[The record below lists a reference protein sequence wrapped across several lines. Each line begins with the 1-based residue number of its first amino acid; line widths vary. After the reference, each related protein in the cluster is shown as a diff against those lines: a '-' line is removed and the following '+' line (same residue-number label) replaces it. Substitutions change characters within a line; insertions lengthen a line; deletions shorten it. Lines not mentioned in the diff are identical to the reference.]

1 MSRYSVLIDLNTSGV
16 DELNKIERQI
26 LQLQTQGNKPI
37 NLKIDVDGNIKNITS
52 MFDNIEKQAA
62 QSGKNISKALQ
73 KGMKGFTFNSKDLY
87 FDEFFKQL
95 KADEKNIQK
104 LISDYH
110 VDPKDAKKAYV
121 AYRNEFNTESK
132 RQETENRKEREKKNK
147 QRQKDDELHLKQIQK
162 SEDNKKRIEAQQR
175 VAAMKA
181 VAKAKNSHRDELVQ
195 QGIRRKNELLQQQAA
210 NRKQEAVNKKL
221 VEKNQKSELNQASKQ
236 LETLKKNLSKT
247 ISKNDYADSTS
258 MKEAQDLMQML
269 DSTNLDDYTKPLK
282 RVEELTN
289 RVNQSTEKLSQSHK
303 NTLDQLN
310 KEIDAEESAAQLADQ
325 MAKGR
330 EQSEL
335 KRKQQEEK
343 SVQAQND
350 AINKSLEERQKILAS
365 INKRANSGEFELRNA
380 KIDAFE
386 AKYDGQNN
394 DALNRVKN
402 TIQEIKLLQTELQTG
417 IYESG
422 DKKGLQ
428 IIGDD
433 QIAKMNQLDTAIDKL
448 NNGMKEVGVTM
459 SKSIDP
465 SIIQRSID
473 SVDTYMK
480 NNTRALKDYKDSLND
495 IKNEYRNAK
504 TEDDRLNA
512 DKNFKNLQA
521 EISAKGLS
529 GKSFTSELG
538 RAFTQISEFVG
549 VYGILQNLVYE
560 VPAKMIQ
567 AVQDVNAA
575 QIELTKV
582 SNAPT
587 SELSVYW
594 DEAAVSAKKYGS
606 TISDVISSTADWQR
620 LGYDFEASKK
630 LSDATTLMQKVGD
643 NMTQESASK
652 GIISTLSGF
661 KMDADEVTKV
671 IDVVNEIANTQPI
684 DTAGIFEGLERSASS
699 MNAAN
704 NSLEQ
709 TVALLSAANS
719 VVQNPAEL
727 GTAFKT
733 ISMRLRGATTDLQ
746 EAGLDTEGMAE
757 STAKLREEIIALSGV
772 DIMLDEST
780 FKNSYQILDELSQ
793 KWEDLSD
800 IQQAS
805 LTELVAGKHQGN
817 IMSALMENFD
827 IARNALNTALN
838 DSEGSAEQEL
848 ENWNQGIEASLSHFQ
863 AQFQQFSTSSISSD
877 FFKGIVDG
885 GTEALNILTQIVDT
899 FGLMAPIAG
908 AFMTRTGKGKRN
920 AALYKIKLKSPFY

>member
-73 KGMKGFTFNSKDLY
+73 KGMKGFTFNSKDQQSVY
-87 FDEFFKQL
+87 KH
-95 KADEKNIQK
+95 AMQK
-104 LISDYH
+104 
-110 VDPKDAKKAYV
+110 
-121 AYRNEFNTESK
+121 E
-132 RQETENRKEREKKNK
+132 
-147 QRQKDDELHLKQIQK
+147 LKQQ
-162 SEDNKKRIEAQQR
+162 ELYDRDIEKMAQAR
-175 VAAMKA
+175 
-181 VAKAKNSHRDELVQ
+181 E
-195 QGIRRKNELLQQQAA
+195 
-210 NRKQEAVNKKL
+210 
-221 VEKNQKSELNQASKQ
+221 KSELNRKRR
-236 LETLKKNLSKT
+236 E
-247 ISKNDYADSTS
+247 
-258 MKEAQDLMQML
+258 EAF
-269 DSTNLDDYTKPLK
+269 
-282 RVEELTN
+282 
-289 RVNQSTEKLSQSHK
+289 
-303 NTLDQLN
+303 
-310 KEIDAEESAAQLADQ
+310 I
-325 MAKGR
+325 
-330 EQSEL
+330 
-335 KRKQQEEK
+335 
-343 SVQAQND
+343 QAQNK
-350 AINKSLEERQKILAS
+350 AMNKSLEERQKTLAS

-386 AKYDGQNN
+386 SKYDGQNN

-417 IYESG
+417 IYQSG
-422 DKKGLQ
+422 DKEGLK
-428 IIGDD
+428 IVGDD
-433 QIAKMNQLDTAIDKL
+433 QIAKMSQLDAAIDKL

-473 SVDTYMK
+473 SVDIYMK

-504 TEDDRLNA
+504 TEDDRLKVE
-512 DKNFKNLQA
+512 KNFKNLQA

-560 VPAKMIQ
+560 VPAKMMQ
-567 AVQDVNAA
+567 AVKDVNAA

-587 SELSVYW
+587 SELSAYW

-606 TISDVISSTADWQR
+606 TISDVISNTADWQR

-800 IQQAS
+800 IKQAR

-885 GTEALNILTQIVDT
+885 GTEALNILTQIIDT

-908 AFMTRTGKGKRN
+908 AFMTKTGKGKRN

>member
-26 LQLQTQGNKPI
+26 LQLQAQGNKPI

-73 KGMKGFTFNSKDLY
+73 KGMKGFTFNSKDQQSVY
-87 FDEFFKQL
+87 KHTM
-95 KADEKNIQK
+95 QK
-104 LISDYH
+104 
-110 VDPKDAKKAYV
+110 
-121 AYRNEFNTESK
+121 E
-132 RQETENRKEREKKNK
+132 
-147 QRQKDDELHLKQIQK
+147 LKQQ
-162 SEDNKKRIEAQQR
+162 ELYD
-175 VAAMKA
+175 
-181 VAKAKNSHRDELVQ
+181 RD
-195 QGIRRKNELLQQQAA
+195 
-210 NRKQEAVNKKL
+210 
-221 VEKNQKSELNQASKQ
+221 VEKMAQAREKSELNRKRR
-236 LETLKKNLSKT
+236 E
-247 ISKNDYADSTS
+247 
-258 MKEAQDLMQML
+258 EAF
-269 DSTNLDDYTKPLK
+269 
-282 RVEELTN
+282 
-289 RVNQSTEKLSQSHK
+289 
-303 NTLDQLN
+303 
-310 KEIDAEESAAQLADQ
+310 I
-325 MAKGR
+325 
-330 EQSEL
+330 
-335 KRKQQEEK
+335 
-343 SVQAQND
+343 QAQNR
-350 AINKSLEERQKILAS
+350 AMNKSLEERQKTLAS

-417 IYESG
+417 IYQSG
-422 DKKGLQ
+422 DKEGLK
-428 IIGDD
+428 IVGDD
-433 QIAKMNQLDTAIDKL
+433 QIAKMSQLDAAIDKL

-473 SVDTYMK
+473 SVDIYMK

-504 TEDDRLNA
+504 TEDDRLKVE
-512 DKNFKNLQA
+512 KNFKNLQA

-560 VPAKMIQ
+560 VPAKMMQ
-567 AVQDVNAA
+567 AVKDVNAA

-587 SELSVYW
+587 SELSAYW

-606 TISDVISSTADWQR
+606 TISDVISNTADWQR

-699 MNAAN
+699 MSAAN

-709 TVALLSAANS
+709 TVALISAANS
-719 VVQNPAEL
+719 VVQDPASI

-733 ISMRLRGATTDLQ
+733 
-746 EAGLDTEGMAE
+746 
-757 STAKLREEIIALSGV
+757 K
-772 DIMLDEST
+772 
-780 FKNSYQILDELSQ
+780 FNKNCLYVQ
-793 KWEDLSD
+793 KC
-800 IQQAS
+800 A
-805 LTELVAGKHQGN
+805 
-817 IMSALMENFD
+817 
-827 IARNALNTALN
+827 
-838 DSEGSAEQEL
+838 
-848 ENWNQGIEASLSHFQ
+848 
-863 AQFQQFSTSSISSD
+863 
-877 FFKGIVDG
+877 
-885 GTEALNILTQIVDT
+885 
-899 FGLMAPIAG
+899 
-908 AFMTRTGKGKRN
+908 
-920 AALYKIKLKSPFY
+920 

>member
-73 KGMKGFTFNSKDLY
+73 KGMKGFTFNSKDQQSVY
-87 FDEFFKQL
+87 KH
-95 KADEKNIQK
+95 AMQK
-104 LISDYH
+104 
-110 VDPKDAKKAYV
+110 
-121 AYRNEFNTESK
+121 E
-132 RQETENRKEREKKNK
+132 
-147 QRQKDDELHLKQIQK
+147 LKQQ
-162 SEDNKKRIEAQQR
+162 ELYD
-175 VAAMKA
+175 
-181 VAKAKNSHRDELVQ
+181 RD
-195 QGIRRKNELLQQQAA
+195 
-210 NRKQEAVNKKL
+210 
-221 VEKNQKSELNQASKQ
+221 VEKMAQAREKSELNRKRR
-236 LETLKKNLSKT
+236 E
-247 ISKNDYADSTS
+247 
-258 MKEAQDLMQML
+258 EAF
-269 DSTNLDDYTKPLK
+269 
-282 RVEELTN
+282 
-289 RVNQSTEKLSQSHK
+289 
-303 NTLDQLN
+303 
-310 KEIDAEESAAQLADQ
+310 I
-325 MAKGR
+325 
-330 EQSEL
+330 
-335 KRKQQEEK
+335 
-343 SVQAQND
+343 QAQNK
-350 AINKSLEERQKILAS
+350 AMNKSLEERQKTLAS

-386 AKYDGQNN
+386 SKYDGQNN

-417 IYESG
+417 IYQSG
-422 DKKGLQ
+422 DKEGLK
-428 IIGDD
+428 IVGDD
-433 QIAKMNQLDTAIDKL
+433 QIAKMSQLDAAIDKL

-473 SVDTYMK
+473 SVDIYMK

-504 TEDDRLNA
+504 TEDDRLKVE
-512 DKNFKNLQA
+512 KNFKNLQA

-560 VPAKMIQ
+560 VPAKMMQ
-567 AVQDVNAA
+567 AVKDVNAA

-587 SELSVYW
+587 SELSAYW

-606 TISDVISSTADWQR
+606 TISDVISNTADWQR

-733 ISMRLRGATTDLQ
+733 ISMRLRGKNVPPYK
-746 EAGLDTEGMAE
+746 E
-757 STAKLREEIIALSGV
+757 S
-772 DIMLDEST
+772 
-780 FKNSYQILDELSQ
+780 
-793 KWEDLSD
+793 
-800 IQQAS
+800 
-805 LTELVAGKHQGN
+805 
-817 IMSALMENFD
+817 
-827 IARNALNTALN
+827 
-838 DSEGSAEQEL
+838 
-848 ENWNQGIEASLSHFQ
+848 
-863 AQFQQFSTSSISSD
+863 
-877 FFKGIVDG
+877 
-885 GTEALNILTQIVDT
+885 
-899 FGLMAPIAG
+899 
-908 AFMTRTGKGKRN
+908 
-920 AALYKIKLKSPFY
+920 LYAMCA